1 MYSNKTVFW
10 KLPKWL
16 VLFQII
22 FLGIWARWLCR
33 SPSLQSHPNVLPRLH
48 KVNFLR
54 KIFHICNYFIIS
66 LIRNFY
72 AYYTLYIPRYL
83 ENPSQSVK
91 WHWLSLCAASGAVL
105 SKETGIMALAI
116 NIGYGL
122 WFKSKWVKKM
132 KQVFWADV
140 LTVSTTMR
148 IMTSLDI
155 LSENV

>member
-1 MYSNKTVFW
+1 M
-10 KLPKWL
+10 
-16 VLFQII
+16 
-22 FLGIWARWLCR
+22 
-33 SPSLQSHPNVLPRLH
+33 
-48 KVNFLR
+48 
-54 KIFHICNYFIIS
+54 IS
-66 LIRNFY
+66 LMYNFY
-72 AYYTLYIPRYL
+72 AYSTLKRYL
-83 ENPSQSVK
+83 ENTSQSVK

-140 LTVSTTMR
+140 LTVSPTMR

>member
-1 MYSNKTVFW
+1 M
-10 KLPKWL
+10 
-16 VLFQII
+16 
-22 FLGIWARWLCR
+22 
-33 SPSLQSHPNVLPRLH
+33 
-48 KVNFLR
+48 
-54 KIFHICNYFIIS
+54 IS
-66 LIRNFY
+66 LMHNFY
-72 AYYTLYIPRYL
+72 AYYTLYITRYL

-155 LSENV
+155 LSENA